1 MNAQKLFDSIVAIP
15 EIKHIVKNMGH
26 EKSTAKEIRVR
37 ILSEVQSYAKE
48 HFGKNFDLM
57 LKSNYHKEVYLWLN
71 GSKFGCYS
79 NLKNVIKPKFV
90 PLNGSSSRWIDEIEQ
105 LTRILVSGGFISAWN
120 AVDSSKSLF
129 KQFSHN
135 QFIGR
140 AGNAEFIRFD
150 TSIYNPASL
159 RAVSKSNAEVARDII
174 ASGMSYL
181 FKNGIALSGQDRT
194 RVNVP
199 LQMCRTNS
207 SYEKECFNDAELRYY
222 IEVLQHSND
231 IYDVSI
237 KFRHVSKKGKTNTHN
252 RIQSI
257 VKAALENMP
266 HVSGLHVGTGN
277 HANLPNCRNYVLTN
291 FRINMGMKN
300 EAPKEERV
308 VETSP
313 AQLVGVSSVSEIN
326 EDDIRRFFEK
336 KVAELS
342 DELGSLISHRDTITE
357 QINQKS
363 TQQRKFKQILE
374 AL

>member
-37 ILSEVQSYAKE
+37 ILSEIQSHAKD

-57 LKSNYHKEVYLWLN
+57 LKSNYHKEIYSWLN

-79 NLKNVIKPKFV
+79 NLKNVIKPKF

-120 AVDSSKSLF
+120 AVDSSKSLL

-140 AGNAEFIRFD
+140 AGNAEFIRASVRIR
-150 TSIYNPASL
+150 SISSW
-159 RAVSKSNAEVARDII
+159 RSEESSNAEVARDII

-277 HANLPNCRNYVLTN
+277 HANLPNCRNYVLAN

-300 EAPKEERV
+300 EAPKEEKV